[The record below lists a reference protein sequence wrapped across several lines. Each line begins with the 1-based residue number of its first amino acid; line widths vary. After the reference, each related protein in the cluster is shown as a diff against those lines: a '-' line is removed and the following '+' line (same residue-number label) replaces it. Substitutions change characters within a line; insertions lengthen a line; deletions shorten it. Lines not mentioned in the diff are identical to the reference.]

1 MLETH
6 RIGRPPK
13 PTTSRF
19 GQLIVD
25 GMGRQKTNRREV
37 SQTIGVSQT
46 TLSDW
51 VLGIYRPCKFTHL
64 VALCDLLNLS
74 RLTVLA
80 AIVDDET
87 KNNI

>member
-37 SQTIGVSQT
+37 SHKQLYPIG
-46 TLSDW
+46 
-51 VLGIYRPCKFTHL
+51 F
-64 VALCDLLNLS
+64 
-74 RLTVLA
+74 
-80 AIVDDET
+80 
-87 KNNI
+87 